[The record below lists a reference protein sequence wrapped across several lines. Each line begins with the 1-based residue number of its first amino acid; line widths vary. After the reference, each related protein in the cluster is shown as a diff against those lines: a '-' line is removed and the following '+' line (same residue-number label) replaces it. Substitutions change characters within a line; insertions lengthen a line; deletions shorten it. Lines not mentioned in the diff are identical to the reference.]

1 MENNRSSQIV
11 PNKEVRAHNEITSNV
26 SESGSES
33 DRSEQMVENLS
44 VINSQD
50 NNSLE
55 LKKWIIAGG
64 VVVLTIAVCIFLAK
78 ETDVCFMSTC
88 NHYSD
93 STGSDST
100 SIGND
105 FIAYAGGAATL
116 LVLTTLVGIPLLPA
130 VAISTGVWLVMRI
143 IH

>member
-1 MENNRSSQIV
+1 MENNQSSQIV
-11 PNKEVRAHNEITSNV
+11 SNKETQDEII
-26 SESGSES
+26 SGNP
-33 DRSEQMVENLS
+33 SEQVLETQPVS
-44 VINSQD
+44 VINTQ
-50 NNSLE
+50 NNNALQ

-130 VAISTGVWLVMRI
+130 VAISTGVWFVLQMIR
-143 IH
+143 

>member
-1 MENNRSSQIV
+1 MENNQSSQIV
-11 PNKEVRAHNEITSNV
+11 SNNETQDEITSGNPP
-26 SESGSES
+26 
-33 DRSEQMVENLS
+33 EQVLKTQPVS
-44 VINSQD
+44 VINTQ
-50 NNSLE
+50 NNNTLE
-55 LKKWIIAGG
+55 LKKWIITGG

-88 NHYSD
+88 NHYND
-93 STGSDST
+93 SVGSDST

-130 VAISTGVWLVMRI
+130 VAISTGVWLVMQI

>member
-1 MENNRSSQIV
+1 MENNQSSQIV
-11 PNKEVRAHNEITSNV
+11 SDRETQDEITS
-26 SESGSES
+26 GGFP
-33 DRSEQMVENLS
+33 EQIIETQPVA
-44 VINSQD
+44 IDSQK
-50 NNSLE
+50 NNALQ

-93 STGSDST
+93 STGSET

-105 FIAYAGGAATL
+105 FVAYAGGAATL

-130 VAISTGVWLVMRI
+130 VAISTGVWFVLQMIR
-143 IH
+143 

>member
-1 MENNRSSQIV
+1 MENNQSSQIV
-11 PNKEVRAHNEITSNV
+11 SNQETQDEITSGNP
-26 SESGSES
+26 
-33 DRSEQMVENLS
+33 SEQVLETQPVS
-44 VINSQD
+44 VVNTQ
-50 NNSLE
+50 NNNALE
-55 LKKWIIAGG
+55 LKKWIITGG

-100 SIGND
+100 SIGNN

-130 VAISTGVWLVMRI
+130 VAISTGVWLVMQI

>member
-1 MENNRSSQIV
+1 MENNQSSQIV
-11 PNKEVRAHNEITSNV
+11 SNNEARPQNEITSNESEADLQEPILDTQPV
-26 SESGSES
+26 SVVN
-33 DRSEQMVENLS
+33 QN
-44 VINSQD
+44 

-55 LKKWIIAGG
+55 LKQWAIAGG

-130 VAISTGVWLVMRI
+130 VAISTGVWLVMQI
-143 IH
+143 IN